1 SIPQVIGK
9 FKEISRPNAFT
20 RSIPSFIGNLQQ
32 LESLDLSSNN
42 LRSEIPLQ
50 LANLNFLSF
59 INITNNKL
67 VGPIP
72 TSTQLRSFPEASF
85 ENNTELCGPPLK
97 IIGREISSP
106 IDDSSSLFRLQ
117 HLRQLNLALNQFMT
131 AFPTI
136 FDKLENLRYLN
147 LSEAGF
153 TGQIP
158 IEISR
163 LTRLVTLDLS
173 IDTLFGTPLKLEK
186 PNLKTLVQNLT
197 KLRFLYL
204 DGVNISATGN
214 EWCQAL
220 SPLTELQVL
229 SMSDCY
235 LSGPIHSSL
244 SRLRSLSVIR
254 LDRNNLSGL
263 IPQFFTKFPNLT
275 CLSLSSV
282 NFSGPIPSFSSS
294 INLRELI
301 LALNQLN
308 GTIHST
314 DWTGFS
320 KLEIIGLGNNKLSGT
335 ISPTFLSHN
344 QLMAALVTFMGN
356 FQCLCLNSMTFQKT
370 KFMGEIP
377 DWIWKPI
384 DLARLNLFQNFLL
397 GFERPL
403 KNITS
408 SLEILDLHGNQLQGE
423 IPILSNAAYLDYS
436 NNNFNSVLPAQIGDS
451 LQYAFFFSLSN
462 NNIQGSIPES
472 ICNSKCLEVL
482 DLSNNS
488 LSGPI
493 PQCLFQISRSLW
505 VLNLRRSNLSGIISD
520 TFSKSCRLQTLN
532 LNQNQLE
539 GKVSKSLVNCKMVKL
554 LDIGNNHINN
564 SFPCHL
570 KNIATLRVLVL
581 RSNKFNGHI
590 DCSGNNSGWP
600 MLHILDLASNNF
612 SGKLHLTCLRTLD
625 AMQSNPDKNQ
635 SELQYLQFE
644 ALGVYVIVKYQ
655 DAITITTKGLELEL
669 VKIPILFTSIGISCN
684 NFEGSIPDV
693 IGKFKELHCLNF
705 SHNAFTGPIPSSFG
719 NLQELES
726 LDLSSNSL
734 RSEIPLQLAN
744 LNFLSCLNVSNNK
757 LVGPIP
763 TSTQLRSFSEASF
776 ENLLELSFS
785 SYLWEIIHIKRHNKL
800 CFCLILLNIKSWFT
814 RTSFES

>member
-1 SIPQVIGK
+1 
-9 FKEISRPNAFT
+9 
-20 RSIPSFIGNLQQ
+20 
-32 LESLDLSSNN
+32 
-42 LRSEIPLQ
+42 
-50 LANLNFLSF
+50 
-59 INITNNKL
+59 
-67 VGPIP
+67 
-72 TSTQLRSFPEASF
+72 
-85 ENNTELCGPPLK
+85 
-97 IIGREISSP
+97 
-106 IDDSSSLFRLQ
+106 
-117 HLRQLNLALNQFMT
+117 FMT

-158 IEISR
+158 IGISR

-173 IDTLFGTPLKLEK
+173 IHTLFRTPLKLEK
-186 PNLKTLVQNLT
+186 PNLKTLVQNLM

-244 SRLRSLSVIR
+244 SRLRPLSVIR
-254 LDRNNLSGL
+254 LDRNNLSSL
-263 IPQFFTKFPNLT
+263 IPQFCTKFPNLT

-335 ISPTFLSHN
+335 ISPTFIGDFHGKASSLINTLDLSNNMLQGQFPMFVFELHGLTSLN
-344 QLMAALVTFMGN
+344 LSSNNFSGLIPVSAFQNLRNMSALGLSYNRWSIDATTTNISSLSFPTLAELDLAYCN
-356 FQCLCLNSMTFQKT
+356 LTEFP
-370 KFMGEIP
+370 EIP

-384 DLARLNLFQNFLL
+384 DLARLNLFQNFLV

-505 VLNLRRSNLSGIISD
+505 VP
-520 TFSKSCRLQTLN
+520 
-532 LNQNQLE
+532 
-539 GKVSKSLVNCKMVKL
+539 KSLVNCKMVKL
-554 LDIGNNHINN
+554 LDIGNNHIND

-612 SGKLHLTCLRTLD
+612 S
-625 AMQSNPDKNQ
+625 
-635 SELQYLQFE
+635 
-644 ALGVYVIVKYQ
+644 

-726 LDLSSNSL
+726 LDFSSNSL

-763 TSTQLRSFSEASF
+763 TSTQLLSFSEASF

-785 SYLWEIIHIKRHNKL
+785 SYLWVGNYHYGRI
-800 CFCLILLNIKSWFT
+800 WY
-814 RTSFES
+814 FERMDHALSRLFPRLYLETKKHGRRSNRNQRRRV

>member
-1 SIPQVIGK
+1 
-9 FKEISRPNAFT
+9 
-20 RSIPSFIGNLQQ
+20 
-32 LESLDLSSNN
+32 
-42 LRSEIPLQ
+42 
-50 LANLNFLSF
+50 
-59 INITNNKL
+59 
-67 VGPIP
+67 
-72 TSTQLRSFPEASF
+72 
-85 ENNTELCGPPLK
+85 
-97 IIGREISSP
+97 
-106 IDDSSSLFRLQ
+106 LFHLQ

-158 IEISR
+158 IGISR

-173 IDTLFGTPLKLEK
+173 IHTLFRTPLKLEK
-186 PNLKTLVQNLT
+186 PNLKTLVQNLM

-244 SRLRSLSVIR
+244 SRLRPLSVIR
-254 LDRNNLSGL
+254 LDRNNLSSL
-263 IPQFFTKFPNLT
+263 IPQFCTKFPNLT

-335 ISPTFLSHN
+335 ISPTFIGDFHGKASSLINTLDLSNNMLQGQFPMFVFELHGLTSLNLSSNNFSGLIPVSAFQNLRNMSALGLSYNRWSIDATTTNISSLSFPTLAELDLAYCNLTEFPGFLKN
-344 QLMAALVTFMGN
+344 QI
-356 FQCLCLNSMTFQKT
+356 K
-370 KFMGEIP
+370 IP

-384 DLARLNLFQNFLL
+384 DLARLNLFQNFLV

-488 LSGPI
+488 L
-493 PQCLFQISRSLW
+493 
-505 VLNLRRSNLSGIISD
+505 NNNLSGIISD

-532 LNQNQLE
+532 LNQNRLE
-539 GKVSKSLVNCKMVKL
+539 GKVPKSLVNCKMVKL
-554 LDIGNNHINN
+554 LDIGNNHIND

-612 SGKLHLTCLRTLD
+612 SGKLHLT
-625 AMQSNPDKNQ
+625 
-635 SELQYLQFE
+635 Y
-644 ALGVYVIVKYQ
+644 
-655 DAITITTKGLELEL
+655 AITITTKGLELEL

-726 LDLSSNSL
+726 LDFSSNSL

-763 TSTQLRSFSEASF
+763 TSTQLLSFSEASF

-785 SYLWEIIHIKRHNKL
+785 SYLWRWRI
-800 CFCLILLNIKSWFT
+800 WY
-814 RTSFES
+814 FERIDCALSRLFPRLGRETKKHGRRAKQN

>member
-1 SIPQVIGK
+1 
-9 FKEISRPNAFT
+9 
-20 RSIPSFIGNLQQ
+20 
-32 LESLDLSSNN
+32 
-42 LRSEIPLQ
+42 
-50 LANLNFLSF
+50 
-59 INITNNKL
+59 
-67 VGPIP
+67 
-72 TSTQLRSFPEASF
+72 
-85 ENNTELCGPPLK
+85 
-97 IIGREISSP
+97 
-106 IDDSSSLFRLQ
+106 
-117 HLRQLNLALNQFMT
+117 MT

-158 IEISR
+158 IGISR

-186 PNLKTLVQNLT
+186 PNLKTL
-197 KLRFLYL
+197 
-204 DGVNISATGN
+204 
-214 EWCQAL
+214 
-220 SPLTELQVL
+220 LQVL

-308 GTIHST
+308 RTIHST

-335 ISPTFLSHN
+335 ISPTLLGISSLRTLSLSHN
-344 QLMAALVTFMGN
+344 QFNGSIGDFHGKASSLINTLDLSNNMLQGQFSMFVFELHGLTSLNLSSNNFSGLIPVSAFQNLRNMSALGLSYNRWSIDATTTNISSLSFPTLAELDLASCNLTEFPGFLKN
-356 FQCLCLNSMTFQKT
+356 QIK
-370 KFMGEIP
+370 IP
-377 DWIWKPI
+377 DWIWKPV
-384 DLARLNLFQNFLL
+384 DLARLNLFQNFLV

-451 LQYAFFFSLSN
+451 LQYGFFFSLSN

-532 LNQNQLE
+532 LNQNRLE
-539 GKVSKSLVNCKMVKL
+539 GKVPKSLVNCKMVKL
-554 LDIGNNHINN
+554 LDIGNNHIND

-644 ALGVYVIVKYQ
+644 ALGVY
-655 DAITITTKGLELEL
+655 LEL

-763 TSTQLRSFSEASF
+763 TSTQLLSFSEASF

-785 SYLWEIIHIKRHNKL
+785 SYLWRWRIWYFERIDCALSRLFPRLGRETKKHGRRAKQNQRRRTQHGIK
-800 CFCLILLNIKSWFT
+800 
-814 RTSFES
+814 E

>member
-1 SIPQVIGK
+1 
-9 FKEISRPNAFT
+9 
-20 RSIPSFIGNLQQ
+20 
-32 LESLDLSSNN
+32 
-42 LRSEIPLQ
+42 
-50 LANLNFLSF
+50 
-59 INITNNKL
+59 
-67 VGPIP
+67 
-72 TSTQLRSFPEASF
+72 
-85 ENNTELCGPPLK
+85 
-97 IIGREISSP
+97 
-106 IDDSSSLFRLQ
+106 
-117 HLRQLNLALNQFMT
+117 MT
-131 AFPTI
+131 AFPTR

-173 IDTLFGTPLKLEK
+173 IDTLFRTPLKLEK

-197 KLRFLYL
+197 KLRILYL
-204 DGVNISATGN
+204 YGVNISAMGN

-220 SPLTELQVL
+220 SPLTEL
-229 SMSDCY
+229 
-235 LSGPIHSSL
+235 
-244 SRLRSLSVIR
+244 
-254 LDRNNLSGL
+254 NNLSGL

-275 CLSLSSV
+275 CLSLSSG

-294 INLRELI
+294 INLRDLI

-314 DWTGFS
+314 DWSGLS

-335 ISPTFLSHN
+335 IPPTLFGIPSLRTLSLSHN
-344 QLMAALVTFMGN
+344 QFNGSIGDFHGKASSLINTLDLSNNMLQGQFPMFVFELHGLTSLNLSSNNFSGLIPVSAFQNLRNLSALGLSYNRWSIDATTINISSLSFPTIAELDLASCNLTEFPGFLKNWISLHVLDLSKNQIHG
-356 FQCLCLNSMTFQKT
+356 K
-370 KFMGEIP
+370 IP

-384 DLARLNLFQNFLL
+384 DLARLNLSQNFLV

-408 SLEILDLHGNQLQGE
+408 SVEILDLHGNQLQGE

-472 ICNSKCLEVL
+472 ICNSKYLEVL

-493 PQCLFQISRSLW
+493 PQCLFQMNRSLG
-505 VLNLRRSNLSGIISD
+505 VLNLRRNNLSGIISD
-520 TFSKSCRLQTLN
+520 TSSKSCQLQTLN
-532 LNQNQLE
+532 LNQNRLE
-539 GKVSKSLVNCKMVKL
+539 GKVPNSLVNCKMVKL
-554 LDIGNNHINN
+554 LDIGNNHIND

-570 KNIATLRVLVL
+570 KNIATLRVVVL
-581 RSNKFNGHI
+581 RSNKFNGYI
-590 DCSGNNSGWP
+590 DCPGNNSGWK
-600 MLHILDLASNNF
+600 MLQILNLASNNF
-612 SGKLHLTCLRTLD
+612 S
-625 AMQSNPDKNQ
+625 
-635 SELQYLQFE
+635 ELQHLQCE
-644 ALGVYVIVKYQ
+644 DLRSGVKYQ
-655 DAITITTKGLELEL
+655 DAITMTIKGLVLEL
-669 VKIPILFTSIGISCN
+669 VKIPTVFTYIDISCN
-684 NFEGSIPDV
+684 NFEGPIPEV
-693 IGKFKELHCLNF
+693 IGKFNALYSLNV

-719 NLQELES
+719 NLRELES

-734 RSEIPLQLAN
+734 RDFGDDDFKYYEDAIPVTIKGNKLELVKIPVNNFEGPKPEVIGKFEALDA
-744 LNFLSCLNVSNNK
+744 LNFSHNAFTGSIPTTFGNLRELGSYS

-763 TSTQLRSFSEASF
+763 ASTQLQSFSEASF
-776 ENLLELSFS
+776 ENNSGLCGPPLKTMCGLPPAKEDSPS
-785 SYLWEIIHIKRHNKL
+785 DSETGSIIH
-800 CFCLILLNIKSWFT
+800 
-814 RTSFES
+814 

>member
-1 SIPQVIGK
+1 
-9 FKEISRPNAFT
+9 
-20 RSIPSFIGNLQQ
+20 
-32 LESLDLSSNN
+32 
-42 LRSEIPLQ
+42 
-50 LANLNFLSF
+50 
-59 INITNNKL
+59 
-67 VGPIP
+67 
-72 TSTQLRSFPEASF
+72 
-85 ENNTELCGPPLK
+85 
-97 IIGREISSP
+97 
-106 IDDSSSLFRLQ
+106 
-117 HLRQLNLALNQFMT
+117 MT
-131 AFPTI
+131 AFPTR

-173 IDTLFGTPLKLEK
+173 IDTLFRTPLKLEK

-197 KLRFLYL
+197 KLRILYL
-204 DGVNISATGN
+204 YGVNISAMGN

-229 SMSDCY
+229 SMSD
-235 LSGPIHSSL
+235 L
-244 SRLRSLSVIR
+244 IR

-294 INLRELI
+294 INLRDLI

-314 DWTGFS
+314 DWSGLS

-335 ISPTFLSHN
+335 IPPTLFGIPSLRTLSLSHN
-344 QLMAALVTFMGN
+344 QFNGSIGDFHGKASSLINTLDLGNNMLQGQFPMFVFELHGLTSLNLSSNNFSGLIPVSAFQNLRNLSALGLSYN
-356 FQCLCLNSMTFQKT
+356 RWS
-370 KFMGEIP
+370 
-377 DWIWKPI
+377 I
-384 DLARLNLFQNFLL
+384 DATTINISSLSLPTLAELDLASCNLTEFPGFLKNRINLARLNLSQNFLV

-408 SLEILDLHGNQLQGE
+408 SVEILDLHGNQLQGE

-472 ICNSKCLEVL
+472 ICNSKYLEVL

-493 PQCLFQISRSLW
+493 PQCLFQMNRSLG
-505 VLNLRRSNLSGIISD
+505 VLNLRRNNLSGIISD
-520 TFSKSCRLQTLN
+520 TSSKSCQLQTLN
-532 LNQNQLE
+532 LNQNRLE
-539 GKVSKSLVNCKMVKL
+539 GKVPNSLVNCKMVKL
-554 LDIGNNHINN
+554 LDIGNNHIND
-564 SFPCHL
+564 SFPSHL
-570 KNIATLRVLVL
+570 KNIAT
-581 RSNKFNGHI
+581 
-590 DCSGNNSGWP
+590 GWQ
-600 MLHILDLASNNF
+600 MLQILNLASNNF
-612 SGKLHLTCLRTLD
+612 SGKLHLTCLRTWD
-625 AMQSNPDKNQ
+625 AMQPNPDKNQ
-635 SELQYLQFE
+635 SELQHLQCE
-644 ALGVYVIVKYQ
+644 DLRSGVKYQ
-655 DAITITTKGLELEL
+655 DAITITIKGLVLEL
-669 VKIPILFTSIGISCN
+669 VKIPTVFTYIDISCN
-684 NFEGSIPDV
+684 NFEGPIPEV
-693 IGKFKELHCLNF
+693 IGKFNALYSLNV

-719 NLQELES
+719 NLLELES

-734 RSEIPLQLAN
+734 RGEIPLQLAN
-744 LNFLSCLNVSNNK
+744 LNFLSCPNVSNNK

-763 TSTQLRSFSEASF
+763 TITQLQTFSEASF
-776 ENLLELSFS
+776 ENNAELCGPPLKTKCGLSPAKEDS
-785 SYLWEIIHIKRHNKL
+785 PSDSETGSIIHWNHLSIEIGFLFPLKL
-800 CFCLILLNIKSWFT
+800 NTLYSTIIQNLYKIKST
-814 RTSFES
+814 TH

>member
-1 SIPQVIGK
+1 MTETK
-9 FKEISRPNAFT
+9 
-20 RSIPSFIGNLQQ
+20 
-32 LESLDLSSNN
+32 
-42 LRSEIPLQ
+42 
-50 LANLNFLSF
+50 
-59 INITNNKL
+59 TNNVLYKETEACKFL
-67 VGPIP
+67 V
-72 TSTQLRSFPEASF
+72 QFQ
-85 ENNTELCGPPLK
+85 
-97 IIGREISSP
+97 ISL
-106 IDDSSSLFRLQ
+106 LFL
-117 HLRQLNLALNQFMT
+117 L
-131 AFPTI
+131 
-136 FDKLENLRYLN
+136 DKLENLRYLN

-173 IDTLFGTPLKLEK
+173 IDTLFRTPLKLEK

-204 DGVNISATGN
+204 YGVNISAMGN

-229 SMSDCY
+229 SMSD
-235 LSGPIHSSL
+235 L
-244 SRLRSLSVIR
+244 IR

-294 INLRELI
+294 INLRDLI

-314 DWTGFS
+314 DWSGLS

-335 ISPTFLSHN
+335 IPPTLFGIPSLRTLSLSHN
-344 QLMAALVTFMGN
+344 QFNGSIGDFHGKASSLINTLDLSNNMLQGQFPMFVFELHGLTSLNLSSNNFSGLIPVSAFQNLRNLSALGLSYNRWSIDATTINISSVSFPTLAELDLASCNLTEFPGFLKN
-356 FQCLCLNSMTFQKT
+356 RISLHVLDLSKNQIHGK
-370 KFMGEIP
+370 IP

-384 DLARLNLFQNFLL
+384 DLARLNLSQNFLV

-408 SLEILDLHGNQLQGE
+408 SVEILDLHGNQLQGE

-472 ICNSKCLEVL
+472 ICNTKYLEVL

-493 PQCLFQISRSLW
+493 PQCLFQMNRSLG
-505 VLNLRRSNLSGIISD
+505 VLNLRRNNLSGIISD
-520 TFSKSCRLQTLN
+520 TSSKSCQLQTLN
-532 LNQNQLE
+532 LNQNRLE
-539 GKVSKSLVNCKMVKL
+539 GKVPNSLVNCKMVKL
-554 LDIGNNHINN
+554 LDIGNNHIND

-570 KNIATLRVLVL
+570 KNIATLRVVVL
-581 RSNKFNGHI
+581 RSNKFNGYI
-590 DCSGNNSGWP
+590 DCPGNNSGWQ
-600 MLHILDLASNNF
+600 MLQILNLASNNF
-612 SGKLHLTCLRTLD
+612 SGKLHLTCLGTWD
-625 AMQSNPDKNQ
+625 AMQPNPDKNQ
-635 SELQYLQFE
+635 SELQHLQCE
-644 ALGVYVIVKYQ
+644 DLRSGVKYQ
-655 DAITITTKGLELEL
+655 VAITMTIKGLVLEL
-669 VKIPILFTSIGISCN
+669 VKIPTVFTYIDISCN
-684 NFEGSIPDV
+684 NFEGPIPEV
-693 IGKFKELHCLNF
+693 IGKFNALYSLNV
-705 SHNAFTGPIPSSFG
+705 SHNAFTGPPLKTKCGLPPAKEDSPSDSETGSVIHRTHLSIEIGFIFG
-719 NLQELES
+719 LGIIIVPLIYWKRWRIWYFERI
-726 LDLSSNSL
+726 DRALSRLFPRLGRETKKHGRRAKQNQRGRTQQRLGL
-734 RSEIPLQLAN
+734 RIRE
-744 LNFLSCLNVSNNK
+744 
-757 LVGPIP
+757 
-763 TSTQLRSFSEASF
+763 
-776 ENLLELSFS
+776 
-785 SYLWEIIHIKRHNKL
+785 
-800 CFCLILLNIKSWFT
+800 
-814 RTSFES
+814 